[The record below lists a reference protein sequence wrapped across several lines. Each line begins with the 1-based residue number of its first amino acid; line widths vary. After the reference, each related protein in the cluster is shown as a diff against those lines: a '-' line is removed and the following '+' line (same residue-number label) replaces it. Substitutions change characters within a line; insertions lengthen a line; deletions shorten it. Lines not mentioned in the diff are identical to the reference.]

1 MFNIAVTRL
10 EMETPQERKE
20 DFQQNNK
27 DCDDK
32 AYLKTKLMQE
42 DRLVHKCK

>member
-10 EMETPQERKE
+10 EMETAHERK
-20 DFQQNNK
+20 DVQQNNK

-32 AYLKTKLMQE
+32 DYLKTKLKQE
-42 DRLVHKCK
+42 DHLVHKDI